1 MLKQRHNNVGRGTE
15 GGGARIALLCS
26 HLHSRISISD
36 ISPLRYDQAQMYYQD
51 SRSEWMM
58 YVLCDMCCETWRSKR
73 GVEIDFQLLFEPKN
87 LRQK

>member
-15 GGGARIALLCS
+15 GGGARIALLYS

-36 ISPLRYDQAQMYYQD
+36 ISPLRYDQTQTYYQD

-58 YVLCDMCCETWRSKR
+58 YVLCD
-73 GVEIDFQLLFEPKN
+73 LAFEEGG
-87 LRQK
+87 